1 MAEKARSQPRSER
14 AQKCARSER
23 QEASDGARSAVV
35 PGSAVIAPPPPER
48 AQSDHEPEY
57 QVCGQDCG
65 GRAVLPRAGRLDRL
79 GGLGQEHRAH
89 ALGHPLQREDR
100 GYLLHP
106 RRQVAEHEE
115 HPGDELQDQDHG
127 GDDGVRGPGG
137 PGERRERDAADRPG
151 RGAEHE
157 HPCEGPPA
165 PGLGRQVDAEHQ
177 RGDAEQQDHL
187 DHARGEHRTDLAEEV
202 RRRRHRGPAQA
213 LQAAGVALLRDADGQ
228 VLEARQEHAGGDHP
242 GQEVGGEVER
252 PAGTEVDLLVGEDR
266 GEDRQHDDR
275 VGEDEDHGVAL
286 ALARTRLELLQFF
299 RERDAVIFIFAYPIL
314 MLAIFATV
322 FAEQEIDLGPGRT
335 LDFATYFLPGMIA
348 TGVLL
353 SSFQNLAIGI
363 AEERDAGGLKRL
375 RGTPMPSS
383 AYFLGKVGSVLTT
396 SVIQMVLLLGVATLM
411 FGVDLPTEPGRW
423 WTFAWVFVLGT
434 ASGAICGVA
443 FSSLPR
449 SARSANAVVT
459 PVVLVLQ
466 FISGVFF
473 MFSDLP
479 AWMQQVAAVFP
490 LKWMAQGMRS
500 VFLPEAAKTI
510 EPAGSWEHG
519 RFDRLGGLGP
529 RPRARERGMRP
540 GWRRSGRA
548 PTSRSAR
555 SSWRPRAG
563 TPSACPG
570 PSTSAG
576 RPRPPAA
583 STPAGR

>member
-1 MAEKARSQPRSER
+1 MTAAALTPTPAKATR
-14 AQKCARSER
+14 
-23 QEASDGARSAVV
+23 
-35 PGSAVIAPPPPER
+35 
-48 AQSDHEPEY
+48 
-57 QVCGQDCG
+57 
-65 GRAVLPRAGRLDRL
+65 
-79 GGLGQEHRAH
+79 
-89 ALGHPLQREDR
+89 
-100 GYLLHP
+100 
-106 RRQVAEHEE
+106 
-115 HPGDELQDQDHG
+115 
-127 GDDGVRGPGG
+127 
-137 PGERRERDAADRPG
+137 
-151 RGAEHE
+151 
-157 HPCEGPPA
+157 
-165 PGLGRQVDAEHQ
+165 
-177 RGDAEQQDHL
+177 
-187 DHARGEHRTDLAEEV
+187 
-202 RRRRHRGPAQA
+202 
-213 LQAAGVALLRDADGQ
+213 VALPSA
-228 VLEARQEHAGGDHP
+228 A
-242 GQEVGGEVER
+242 
-252 PAGTEVDLLVGEDR
+252 
-266 GEDRQHDDR
+266 
-275 VGEDEDHGVAL
+275 AL

-299 RERDAVIFIFAYPIL
+299 RERDAVIFIFAYPII

-322 FAEQEIDLGPGRT
+322 FADQGIDLGPNGT

-396 SVIQMVLLLGVATLM
+396 SVIQMLLLLGVAALM

-423 WTFAWVFVLGT
+423 WTFAWVLVLGT

-473 MFSDLP
+473 MFSNLP

-519 RFDRLGGLGP
+519 RTAAILAAYLVLGLVVAL
-529 RPRARERGMRP
+529 RTFR
-540 GWRRSGRA
+540 WRRRDDG
-548 PTSRSAR
+548 
-555 SSWRPRAG
+555 
-563 TPSACPG
+563 
-570 PSTSAG
+570 
-576 RPRPPAA
+576 
-583 STPAGR
+583 